1 MGRLRPKCE
10 RVPQGNN
17 DCRGENARKS
27 GMQDNSLLKKKKKLF
42 FFAVVFFRQNP
53 VHLVIIIP
61 PACLFSPLKNYVDN
75 QTPNI

>member
-10 RVPQGNN
+10 RVSQGNN

-27 GMQDNSLLKKKKKLF
+27 RMQDNSLVKKNFF
-42 FFAVVFFRQNP
+42 FFAIVFFRQNP
-53 VHLVIIIP
+53 VHLVTIIP